1 MFFLFFDNK
10 VLIYNVNGTYISDL
24 NRFNKKL
31 KDTVG
36 IEREKVVLDVELQD
50 QTAPANWF
58 FNGKPIEPAERIEVK
73 NLGGGKHQLV
83 FNRAEMEDDGEITC
97 ESGELKSSCKL
108 SIKKGESKPIAE
120 IPDKVEGPCSAP
132 IVFIIPY
139 RGEEF

>member
-1 MFFLFFDNK
+1 MRIFINNIFFFL
-10 VLIYNVNGTYISDL
+10 DL

-58 FNGKPIEPAERIEVK
+58 FNGKPIETNERVEVK

-83 FNRAEMEDDGEITC
+83 FNRAEMSDDGEITC
-97 ESGELKSSCKL
+97 ESGELKSSCQL

-120 IPDKVEGPCSAP
+120 IPDTVEGPASAP
-132 IVFIIPY
+132 IVFVIPY
-139 RGEEF
+139 KGKRRYMKCYCY